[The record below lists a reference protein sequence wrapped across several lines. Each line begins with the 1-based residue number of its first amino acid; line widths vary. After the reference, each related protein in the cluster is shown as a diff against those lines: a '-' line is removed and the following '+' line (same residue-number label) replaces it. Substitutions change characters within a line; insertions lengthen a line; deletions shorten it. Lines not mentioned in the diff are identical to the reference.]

1 MEAVM
6 DINNEELFKAIIQ
19 VVKSRR
25 KAEQII
31 QRYFRDK
38 IIIVWKTEDVHRAA
52 NELEVALTEK
62 EAMTVL
68 ETLHLQ
74 HNPQR
79 GLRWEDLTSHIEA
92 RVLGRK
98 LTKREV
104 HRFVTQDKL
113 TIQR

>member
-1 MEAVM
+1 MNIH
-6 DINNEELFKAIIQ
+6 DTELFQAVIEVIQ
-19 VVKSRR
+19 SRR
-25 KAEQII
+25 KAERII

-52 NELEVALTEK
+52 NEREVALTEK

-74 HNPQR
+74 HNPQL
-79 GLRWEDLTSHIEA
+79 GLRWEDLTTYIREY
-92 RVLGRK
+92 VLGRK
-98 LTKREV
+98 LNRREV
-104 HRFVTQDKL
+104 HSFVHHDKL